1 MIATSFLLIA
11 AIAAAIYGLH
21 RLALWMEARGWIYYK
36 HKHGSSGSLGA
47 AFLEVQALL
56 EPSKK
61 HVLEIS
67 QRDESEDDDAGG
79 PPSSGR

>member
-1 MIATSFLLIA
+1 MTPTSFLLFA
-11 AIAAAIYGLH
+11 ALAAAIYGLH

-47 AFLEVQALL
+47 AFLEVQSLL

-67 QRDESEDDDAGG
+67 QRDESEEDDAGG
-79 PPSSGR
+79 PPMSGR